1 MKKTET
7 FNNQTI
13 AISQKVAKDGT
24 VTETFKLSGHSF
36 KFIYTQDGEMTLSG
50 CGITMT
56 NEGSMMMITDVNDS
70 AMVLTDVNDPARA
83 WVCEENM
90 NAETMTGMLGIP
102 AAASWLLAL
111 HNH

>member
-50 CGITMT
+50 CGITMKS
-56 NEGSMMMITDVNDS
+56 EDGMM
-70 AMVLTDVNDPARA
+70 LTDVNDPAMA
-83 WVCEENM
+83 WECEENM
-90 NAETMTGMLGIP
+90 NAETMTGMLGILP
-102 AAASWLLAL
+102 AADFLVACFA
-111 HNH
+111 